1 MLPPSLASSALFL
14 GILLFSKV
22 SFSRENTCKPLKY
35 LFTLI
40 SLKIID
46 LLDYYFC
53 QQSILDD
60 LKSFVL
66 ALHAFSGFIFKATLK
81 AYDGFKS
88 KQKSDEVMFFDV

>member
-1 MLPPSLASSALFL
+1 MLPPSLTS
-14 GILLFSKV
+14 SKV

-35 LFTLI
+35 IFTLI

-46 LLDYYFC
+46 LLDYHFC
-53 QQSILDD
+53 QRNILDD